1 MKSTK
6 IKVLLV
12 EDDEDDV
19 ILAKEYLSK
28 IDNFDFEVVWE
39 SRLEEARKKVLESG
53 YGIFLVDYHLG
64 GENGLELIKFVREQ
78 GILTPSIILTGQS
91 NLTVDI
97 DASRYGAADYLVKN
111 ELNPSILERSI
122 RYALS
127 QSKIIRELDEKEK
140 RYRSLFERSIDPIL
154 LATRGMAL
162 TNVNDSFLKLF
173 GYTDDETKGVALSI
187 FFADNDGYDLFT
199 ESLSETEFIKD
210 LEVTMKTKTGERK
223 DCLLNCVYIPHPTQ
237 ELCCYQCI
245 VHDLTLRKQA
255 ENDLLIAERL
265 SLTGKMARTIAHEV
279 RNPLTNLNLA
289 LDQLRREIPEESES
303 GKLYGDIIER
313 NSNRIEQ
320 LVGEMLRSSKPK
332 ELYLQLAS
340 VPEILDDT
348 LKLAVDRLK
357 LNQMEL
363 KLTCPNDLPK
373 ILVDKHQIQIA
384 LLNIIINAIEA
395 MAPGKGILKVAASL
409 KKRMLTVTIADNGK
423 GIETSNLGKLFDPFF
438 TGKQNGMGLGLTSTK
453 NILNSHCA
461 HVDVSSEVGR
471 GTTFCINFAL
481 AE

>member
-162 TNVNDSFLKLF
+162 TDVNESFLKLF

-471 GTTFCINFAL
+471 GTTF
-481 AE
+481 